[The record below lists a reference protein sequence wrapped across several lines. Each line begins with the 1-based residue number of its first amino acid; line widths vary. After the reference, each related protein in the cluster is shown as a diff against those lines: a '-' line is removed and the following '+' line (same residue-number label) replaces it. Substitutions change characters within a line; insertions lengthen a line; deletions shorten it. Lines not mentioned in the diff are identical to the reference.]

1 MPDSRLDTYEERST
15 APIAAATLLVIPAL
29 LLEGS
34 TDPVW
39 AGIGLACNWISWVAL
54 AGHVVTLLAIGGLRE
69 GFRRGWLDLLLVL
82 ATIPLAPLPFGAAR
96 MIRLVR
102 VLRMGF
108 AIVVAV
114 RHFRAVLQHRQFHFV
129 VLVAIVAVGLGGVGI
144 YSVEGGE
151 NARIRSVGDG
161 LWWAIVTATTVGYG
175 DISPQ
180 TTEGR
185 VIAVGLMLLGIGV
198 IGAFTATIASFFV
211 TQGEDTGRDDLEAR
225 LPRLEAKIDR
235 LLAARERGPGD
246 AGPPPS

>member
-1 MPDSRLDTYEERST
+1 MADARLAAYEDRST
-15 APIAAATLLVIPAL
+15 APVAAATLLVIPAL

-34 TDPVW
+34 VDPLW
-39 AGIGLACNWISWVAL
+39 ARIGLACNWISWVAL
-54 AGHVVTLLAIGGLRE
+54 AAHVVTLVAIGGVRE
-69 GFRRGWLDLLLVL
+69 GLRLGWLDLLLVL
-82 ATIPLAPLPFGAAR
+82 ATIPLAPMGFGAAR

-129 VLVAIVAVGLGGVGI
+129 VLIAIAAVGLGGVGI

-151 NARIRSVGDG
+151 NAHIRSVGDG

-198 IGAFTATIASFFV
+198 IGAFTATVASFFV
-211 TQGEDTGRDDLEAR
+211 TQEGDTSRDDLEAR
-225 LPRLEAKIDR
+225 LTRLEAKIDQ
-235 LLAARERGPGD
+235 LLAARERAGD
-246 AGPPPS
+246 GGTSAPE